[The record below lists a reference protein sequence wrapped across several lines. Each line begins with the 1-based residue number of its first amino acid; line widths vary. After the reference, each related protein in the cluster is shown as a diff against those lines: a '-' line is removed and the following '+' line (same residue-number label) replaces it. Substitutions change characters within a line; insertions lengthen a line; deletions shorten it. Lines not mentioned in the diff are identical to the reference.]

1 MSDWQLWQLG
11 RAYWSLAAIA
21 ALGLFGITI
30 LVSLLAAWRRYGLHR
45 RQIEARRAA
54 HRRTEMQDLWR
65 LGGKRLASMLPPTP
79 VERDLHLEDDEDLD
93 DEDDDDEDDEGDDD
107 REWWQKG

>member
-1 MSDWQLWQLG
+1 MSDWQLWQLM

-21 ALGLFGITI
+21 ALGLFGVAI

-45 RQIEARRAA
+45 RQLEARRAA
-54 HRRTEMQDLWR
+54 HRHTEMQDLWR

-79 VERDLHLEDDEDLD
+79 NDRDLLMEDDENL
-93 DEDDDDEDDEGDDD
+93 DEDDDDDDDDEDED